1 MRYINIYSVT
11 LLIWTF
17 ASVAAGHMKIG
28 NVPIKRT
35 KSFGRFAVITF
46 ILIFGSFMAFRA
58 ESVGT
63 DTRHYNQ
70 LFRNI
75 ANVEHVWNFY
85 EFWKYPVYSVIGRLL
100 SFVSKDPQIMVAFTG
115 FFIVGAN
122 AFFIYRMSRDV
133 MLSLYL
139 YVVLD
144 LYMFAF
150 NITRQNF
157 AMAVILLAYLRFE
170 DSRPKQGIAL
180 IFLAMGCHSL
190 GILGFAMVP
199 LFVIKN
205 QKKMR
210 QIYLC
215 GSFLFAAVGIR
226 LATLFVR
233 IFSFYTLSSS
243 SGFSFFE
250 ADSSGNRMYTA
261 FLILAIE
268 GVGLYLFRVHEWSEE
283 DRLKFSRLAS
293 ISNIALFSMIFM
305 RHYYAFA
312 RAERFFLQFVVVLIP
327 LILSNVH
334 KKNNY
339 RIIKYMLAAVLFLPY
354 VTKLYHYLPYANF
367 WN

>member
-1 MRYINIYSVT
+1 MQYINIYSVT
-11 LLIWTF
+11 FLIWTF
-17 ASVAAGHMKIG
+17 AFLMLGHVKVGNCIIG
-28 NVPIKRT
+28 
-35 KSFGRFAVITF
+35 KSKKFDKLAVMTF
-46 ILIFGSFMAFRA
+46 VLIFGSMIAFRA

-63 DTRHYNQ
+63 DTRYYNQ
-70 LFRNI
+70 LFKNLVGVDYI
-75 ANVEHVWNFY
+75 WNFH

-226 LATLFVR
+226 LA
-233 IFSFYTLSSS
+233 
-243 SGFSFFE
+243 
-250 ADSSGNRMYTA
+250 
-261 FLILAIE
+261 
-268 GVGLYLFRVHEWSEE
+268 
-283 DRLKFSRLAS
+283 DRKS
-293 ISNIALFSMIFM
+293 
-305 RHYYAFA
+305 
-312 RAERFFLQFVVVLIP
+312 VV
-327 LILSNVH
+327 
-334 KKNNY
+334 
-339 RIIKYMLAAVLFLPY
+339 
-354 VTKLYHYLPYANF
+354 
-367 WN
+367 